1 MSWLYRIKY
10 EKNGPLKYISHLDLN
25 SLFCRTL
32 RRAKIDVEL
41 TQGFNPRFKIS
52 FGPALPLG
60 IDGWQEVLDIYLLKE
75 LDNEQIKENINMFA
89 PIGLNIKEVEL
100 IPEKEKG
107 LNKSLK
113 WANYLIRLG
122 FDGKINRLAKEEY
135 YRYLESNIEHFL
147 NQKNILVKKNT
158 KKGLREVDLRPY
170 IEKMEI
176 VSFQDKL
183 IIIRLIVDIQYKGS
197 INPHLIINE
206 FINKFEE
213 QEIWFNE
220 IIREQL
226 IIKGN

>member
-1 MSWLYRIKY
+1 MSCIVRVQY
-10 EKNGPLKYISHLDLN
+10 EKSGPLKFISHLDFN

-60 IDGWQEVLDIYLLKE
+60 IAGWQEVLDIYLLKE
-75 LDNEQIKENINMFA
+75 LSNEQIKEKINSFA
-89 PIGLNIKEVEL
+89 PVGLKIKEVEP
-100 IPEKEKG
+100 ISEKENG
-107 LNKSLK
+107 LSKSLK
-113 WANYLIRLG
+113 WANYLIQLG

-135 YRYLESNIEHFL
+135 YSYLEGIINHFL
-147 NQKNILVKKNT
+147 NQKNILVEKNT

-176 VSFQDKL
+176 VPCQDKR

-197 INPHLIINE
+197 INPNLIINE
-206 FINKFEE
+206 FLKKCEE
-213 QEIWFNE
+213 QKIFISE

-226 IIKGN
+226 IVQVS

>member
-1 MSWLYRIKY
+1 MSCIYRVKY
-10 EKNGPLKYISHLDLN
+10 EKNGPLKFISHLDLN

-60 IDGWQEVLDIYLLKE
+60 IAGWQEVLDIYLLKE
-75 LDNEQIKENINMFA
+75 LDNEQIKEKINRFA
-89 PIGLNIKEVEL
+89 PVGLKIKEVEP
-100 IPEKEKG
+100 ISEKENG
-107 LNKSLK
+107 LSKSLK
-113 WANYLIRLG
+113 WANYLIQLG

-135 YRYLESNIEHFL
+135 YSYLEGNINNFL
-147 NQKNILVKKNT
+147 NQKNILVEKNT

-176 VSFQDKL
+176 VPCQDKI

-197 INPHLIINE
+197 INPNLIINE
-206 FINKFEE
+206 FLKKFEE
-213 QEIWFNE
+213 QKIGISE

-226 IIKGN
+226 IVKVS

>member
-1 MSWLYRIKY
+1 MSCIVRVKY
-10 EKNGPLKYISHLDLN
+10 EKSGPLKFISHLDFN

-60 IDGWQEVLDIYLLKE
+60 IAGWQEVLDIYLLKE
-75 LDNEQIKENINMFA
+75 LSNEQIKEKINSFA
-89 PIGLNIKEVEL
+89 PVGLKIKEVEP
-100 IPEKEKG
+100 ISEQENG
-107 LNKSLK
+107 LSKSLK
-113 WANYLIRLG
+113 WANYLIQLG

-135 YRYLESNIEHFL
+135 YSYLEGIINHFL
-147 NQKNILVKKNT
+147 NQKNILVEKNT

-176 VSFQDKL
+176 VPCQDKR

-197 INPHLIINE
+197 INPNLIINE
-206 FINKFEE
+206 FLKKCEE
-213 QEIWFNE
+213 QKIFISE

-226 IIKGN
+226 IVQVS

>member
-100 IPEKEKG
+100 IPEKEKD

-197 INPHLIINE
+197 INPNLIINE

>member
-1 MSWLYRIKY
+1 MSCIVRVQY
-10 EKNGPLKYISHLDLN
+10 EKSGPLKFISHLDFN

-60 IDGWQEVLDIYLLKE
+60 IAGWQEVLDIYLLKE
-75 LDNEQIKENINMFA
+75 LSNEQIKEKINSFA
-89 PIGLNIKEVEL
+89 PVGLKVKEVEP
-100 IPEKEKG
+100 ISEQENG
-107 LNKSLK
+107 LSKSLK
-113 WANYLIRLG
+113 WANYLIQLG

-135 YRYLESNIEHFL
+135 YSYLEGIINHFL
-147 NQKNILVKKNT
+147 NQKNILVEKNT

-176 VSFQDKL
+176 VPCQDKR

-197 INPHLIINE
+197 INPNLIINE
-206 FINKFEE
+206 FLKKCEE
-213 QEIWFNE
+213 QKIFISE

-226 IIKGN
+226 IVQVS

>member
-1 MSWLYRIKY
+1 MSCIVRVQY
-10 EKNGPLKYISHLDLN
+10 EKSGPLKFISHLDFN

-60 IDGWQEVLDIYLLKE
+60 IAGWQEVLDIYLLKE
-75 LDNEQIKENINMFA
+75 LSNEQIKKKINSFA
-89 PIGLNIKEVEL
+89 PVGLKVKEVEP
-100 IPEKEKG
+100 ISEQENG
-107 LNKSLK
+107 LSKSLK
-113 WANYLIRLG
+113 WANYLIQLG

-135 YRYLESNIEHFL
+135 YSYLEGIINHFL
-147 NQKNILVKKNT
+147 NQKNILVEKNT

-176 VSFQDKL
+176 VPCQDKR

-197 INPHLIINE
+197 INPNLIINE
-206 FINKFEE
+206 FLKKCEE
-213 QEIWFNE
+213 QKIFISE
-220 IIREQL
+220 IIREKL
-226 IIKGN
+226 IVQVS